1 MEKRHSFD
9 VSLQPP
15 RPRIY
20 SLMVFPFE
28 KYLTDNLKTDGL
40 IFFIIAYLNIIKTFC
55 LINSKNLTG

>member
-20 SLMVFPFE
+20 SLIVFPFE
-28 KYLTDNLKTDGL
+28 KYLTDNLKTYRL
-40 IFFIIAYLNIIKTFC
+40 FY
-55 LINSKNLTG
+55 NSIPEYNQNLLSY